1 MDSLFTAFVMGF
13 WGVVYALIGG
23 LLFLKAVQGDIT
35 FREAAL
41 IFSPLAVCFIL
52 MGVTNGTPFFYVF
65 LVASLVWIVWLTM
78 RQTIAEQKVE
88 SDIVAEEVE
97 KWSQA
102 VAQDARNVGAHVF
115 LGHAHARGARYD
127 TAAEEYRRALELDA
141 TSARD
146 INRYLAMR
154 SNAEAAAV
162 RSRLPELD
170 RVTREL
176 KQRSCY
182 TPRPGAAA
190 PPAGAENGSLAGG
203 TADDGDA
210 PAPEQ
215 PPSGREFFGYA
226 SEEEHQAELERHG
239 RLTELRSALDN
250 APDDVP
256 ARLAYARLLEEVG
269 QAERAAGEYAHALTL
284 KPGDT
289 EAKRALARL
298 GVAAVDAEL
307 PETMAATPSTT
318 THERVAG

>member
-182 TPRPGAAA
+182 TPRPAPRTVRSRAARRMTGTRRRRNSPPAAA
-190 PPAGAENGSLAGG
+190 SSSATPRKRSTRRNWSG
-203 TADDGDA
+203 TAA
-210 PAPEQ
+210 SPSCVRHWTT
-215 PPSGREFFGYA
+215 PPTTCPRAWPTPVFWKRSGKRSGRPA
-226 SEEEHQAELERHG
+226 STRM
-239 RLTELRSALDN
+239 R
-250 APDDVP
+250 
-256 ARLAYARLLEEVG
+256 
-269 QAERAAGEYAHALTL
+269 
-284 KPGDT
+284 
-289 EAKRALARL
+289 
-298 GVAAVDAEL
+298 
-307 PETMAATPSTT
+307 
-318 THERVAG
+318 